1 MSPLLLLLACDGKPI
16 GGDDSGAELP
26 ACLEPVTEGWEV
38 AWEDEVRLDGAS
50 ATWTS
55 DGLAVSAGGDECD
68 AGSCVT
74 ATGEGSASAS
84 MLLNRG
90 VEYRFTARVTAD
102 QDGAVEVI
110 QRLRSGGT
118 RVLASEEWTEAADGP
133 VNLGFLVEQ
142 NGSTVDLVLRLDEPG
157 VLVVDGWS
165 VTGPQWARVEA
176 EPAAPLPVGFLVHVE
191 DSGAFQ
197 TDEGKWSRR
206 GLVLESLAERLAAHG
221 ARLTVQPEATFVRGA
236 LTWDPA
242 WFDRMEALGTDW
254 SVHLHDEDGGAE
266 GVEAAARDAR
276 RAFEEAGRTVTDLN
290 GGFGVGPWA
299 RLEAAGF
306 RSLSAYKNADT
317 QQGLPLGYAQPWR
330 PADGTTSADEAA
342 FGVHDPAGPLVYL
355 PGMAVR
361 EADHARLAD
370 FGDRVLSQALAHT
383 RAGFVQSWYFLDHV
397 DAFGPSEDED
407 ALAAWLEAGELAA
420 ELDLVE
426 RLFSDVLD
434 PEVAAGRVRYASP
447 TEVAA
452 EFLEWEAS
460 CR

>member
-1 MSPLLLLLACDGKPI
+1 MILLPLLYACDGKP
-16 GGDDSGAELP
+16 AEDTAAGLP
-26 ACLEPVTEGWEV
+26 PCPEPVTEGWEV
-38 AWEDEVRLDGAS
+38 LWEDEVRLDGAS
-50 ATWTS
+50 ATWSS
-55 DGLAVSAGGDECD
+55 DGLAVSSGGDAC
-68 AGSCVT
+68 ATRSCVT

-90 VEYRFTARVTAD
+90 VDYHLTARVTAD
-102 QDGAVEVI
+102 HAGAIEVV
-110 QRLRSGGT
+110 QHLRAGGT
-118 RVLASEEWTEAADGP
+118 RVLASEAWTEAADSP
-133 VNLGFLVEQ
+133 VSLGFILEQ
-142 NGSTVDLVLRLDEPG
+142 NGSTVDLVLRLDQPG

-176 EPAAPLPVGFLVHVE
+176 EPEAPLPVGFLVHVE
-191 DSGAFQ
+191 DSPAFE
-197 TDEGKWSRR
+197 TEAARWSRR

-221 ARLTVQPEATFVRGA
+221 ARLTVQPDSTFVRGA
-236 LTWDPA
+236 LAWDPA

-254 SVHLHDEDGGAE
+254 SAHLHDEAGGAE

-299 RLEAAGF
+299 RLEAAGY

-317 QQGLPLGYAQPWR
+317 QLGLSLGYAQPWR

-342 FGVHDPAGPLVYL
+342 FATHDPEGPLVYL

-383 RAGFVQSWYFLDHV
+383 RSGWVQSWYFLDHV
-397 DAFGPSEDED
+397 DAFGPSDDED
-407 ALAAWLEAGELAA
+407 ALAAWLEAGELTA

-426 RLFSDVLD
+426 RLFTEVLD
-434 PEVAAGRVRYASP
+434 PEVAAGRVRYATP
-447 TEVAA
+447 TELAG